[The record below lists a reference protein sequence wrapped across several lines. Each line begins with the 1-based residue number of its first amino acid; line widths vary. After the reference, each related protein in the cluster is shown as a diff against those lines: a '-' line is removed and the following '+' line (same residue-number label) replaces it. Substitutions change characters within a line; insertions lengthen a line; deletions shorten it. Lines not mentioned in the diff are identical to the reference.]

1 MYNCMYI
8 VSCEQCMSYLCA
20 TGSLV
25 YGHSYFGYGDGP
37 VMMINPECYRYSN
50 RLSDCYQRFFRSN
63 GLTHTHCGMNEI
75 QGLFCESKG
84 FKN

>member
-1 MYNCMYI
+1 MYCL
-8 VSCEQCMSYLCA
+8 CEQCISYLCA

-37 VMMINPECYRYSN
+37 VMMINPHCNRYNNKHSYC
-50 RLSDCYQRFFRSN
+50 SQYIFRN
-63 GLTHTHCGMNEI
+63 GLAPTDYGQNEI